1 MAEIKIN
8 TRSPIFKT
16 YQQYQL
22 QKVVLDVYV
31 YSGTKTD
38 DRGVRKIRVEKK
50 PTGTNDYVVFDISEI
65 IREYLE
71 PTLDLPLND
80 NKDYIKWVELEATI
94 T

>member
-8 TRSPIFKT
+8 TRSPIYKK

-22 QKVVLDVYV
+22 QKVVLDIYV
-31 YSGTKTD
+31 YSGTKTT
-38 DRGVRKIRVEKK
+38 DRGTRKIRVEKI
-50 PTGTNDYVVFDISEI
+50 PTGTNDYVIFEVSEI

-71 PTLDLPLND
+71 PTLDLPLD
-80 NKDYIKWVELEATI
+80 SNKGYIKWVELEATI

>member
-16 YQQYQL
+16 YQQYEM
-22 QKVVLDVYV
+22 QKVILDVYV
-31 YSGTKTD
+31 YSGTKDTD
-38 DRGVRKIRVEKK
+38 KGSVRIQVEKK
-50 PTGTNDYVVFDISEI
+50 PKANEDFVTFEVSEI

-71 PTLDLPLND
+71 PTLELPLDD
-80 NKDYIKWVELEATI
+80 NKGYVKWVQLEATI

>member
-16 YQQYQL
+16 YQQYEL

-38 DRGVRKIRVEKK
+38 DRGFRKIRVEKK
-50 PTGTNDYVVFDISEI
+50 PTGTNDYVIFDISEL

-71 PTLDLPLND
+71 PTLDLPLDD